1 MGDTIC
7 RPMRVSDYDILII
20 PGYTNS
26 GDDHWQTRWERQLS
40 TAQRVVQ
47 DDWHYPE
54 RTAWIERIRDSVEQA
69 RRPVVL
75 VAHSLGVLAVA
86 QVAHDLPPGL
96 VKGAFLV
103 TPPDL
108 EQEGSPEAIDKAFFL
123 SLDRKLPFPSVLI
136 ASRNDEYCTFERAEE
151 MARIWGATLA
161 DAGNVGHINTESG
174 HGPWPEGLM
183 RFAGFLK
190 QLE

>member
-1 MGDTIC
+1 
-7 RPMRVSDYDILII
+7 MRSSDCDIFII

-47 DDWHYPE
+47 DDWHYPT
-54 RTAWIERIRDSVEQA
+54 RDAWISRIRESVAQA
-69 RRPVVL
+69 RHPVIL
-75 VAHSLGVLAVA
+75 VAHSLGVLAAVHA
-86 QVAHDLPPGL
+86 AHDLPQGL

-108 EQEGSPEAIDKAFFL
+108 EQDDSPADIDKAFVAP
-123 SLDRKLPFPSVLI
+123 LDKQLPFPSVLV
-136 ASRNDEYCTFERAEE
+136 ASRDDSFCSFERAEA
-151 MARIWGATLA
+151 MAHAWGATLA
-161 DAGNVGHINTESG
+161 DAGNVGHINTDSG

-190 QLE
+190 ALG

>member
-1 MGDTIC
+1 
-7 RPMRVSDYDILII
+7 MRSSDCDIFII

-47 DDWHYPE
+47 DDWHNPTLE
-54 RTAWIERIRDSVEQA
+54 AWTDRIRESVSQA
-69 RRPVVL
+69 RRPAIL
-75 VAHSLGVLAVA
+75 VAHSLGVLAT
-86 QVAHDLPPGL
+86 AHAAHELPHGL

-108 EQEGSPEAIDKAFFL
+108 EQDDSPETIDKAFIAP
-123 SLDRKLPFPSVLI
+123 LDRPLPFPSVLV
-136 ASRNDEYCTFERAEE
+136 ASRDDSYCSFERVEE
-151 MARIWGATLA
+151 MAKAWGSALA
-161 DAGNVGHINTESG
+161 DAGNVGHINTDSG

-190 QLE
+190 VLG